1 VGLAHRKEDGE
12 DTQLIPQWQVFDK
25 GSLVFDNVII
35 REARFPVLLLPP
47 RETLLN
53 REK

>member
-12 DTQLIPQWQVFDK
+12 DTQLIPQWQVFGK
-25 GSLVFDNVII
+25 GSLVFDNVVI